1 MAAWPAMAATAEGNT
16 SMRPHCRD
24 WISAGVVFEA
34 MRSPWYN
41 SRPRASDP
49 ALLRASPNPRRKV
62 THGQTL
68 RDLRQDAAVRT
79 SRQPRQEPGQPEVS
93 AQPPDGPCDGEGPD
107 VPRARLH
114 ALPEDVLGLA
124 RRPG

>member
-79 SRQPRQEPGQPEVS
+79 SRQPRQEPGQPEVH
-93 AQPPDGPCDGEGPD
+93 AQPPDGPCHSGRQDSRSEERRVGKEC
-107 VPRARLH
+107 RARWG
-114 ALPEDVLGLA
+114 ADE
-124 RRPG
+124 